1 MNTEIET
8 VSALEFISRVA
19 GCLVANAVITAT
31 TEEYTDK
38 KLPTWAVLPYGRC
51 CSPMTYIAA
60 PQPRWWQWR
69 AVAEYGTAN
78 HRIISRLTRAQA
90 RLVLNMVAEAQ
101 YAFDT
106 ATKNPWATVD
116 M

>member
-1 MNTEIET
+1 MTIEK
-8 VSALEFISRVA
+8 VKPWEFLSRIA

-31 TEEYTDK
+31 TEEHTDK
-38 KLPTWAVLPYGRC
+38 RMPKWAVLPYGRC
-51 CSPMTYIAA
+51 CSPMNYVAA

-78 HRIISRLTRAQA
+78 RRIVSRLSRAQVK
-90 RLVLNMVAEAQ
+90 LVIKMVAEAQ
-101 YAFDT
+101 DAFEL